1 MNAKRYDILKIF
13 NDTMFLI
20 LSVNNPSQVHDFIN
34 LLNKTEN
41 SLEYFFV
48 DDICKSTIEELKNFK
63 Y

>member
-41 SLEYFFV
+41 SLDDFFV